1 MLNPLGGGD
10 QAEGAP
16 TLPIYTDAKE
26 AAAITRRALLSVGI
40 A

>member
-10 QAEGAP
+10 QAEGVP
-16 TLPIYTDAKE
+16 TLSIYTDAKE